1 MGSNPKRNESPAT
14 AAVSAES
21 AGAVRSESSAAV
33 RSESSG
39 AVRSESSGKD
49 GGAALA
55 GPAGADAAARDGVAA
70 ARAREW
76 AALGEWLASPPPL
89 LHKVDLEVLQERLG
103 FMGRARSSLAAAEA
117 DVIAEISRREG
128 DAVAEETVR
137 RAQKRSRAGARKAVK
152 TATQLEWAPRV
163 AGKLADGAITPEA
176 ANLILDAAG
185 ETPVDHDVLL
195 EAAESEPD
203 DLFRRTLKE
212 HVNERTSQEELE
224 ARRARQR
231 RRRRASISEEPDG
244 MFHLF
249 AQFDPLTGNRVR
261 NALLA
266 KTDALFRTED
276 PKNRAT
282 APQRFADALTEL
294 ICNNSGTGTGDGSG
308 VPAGVEL
315 LVLADYDQVRDEI
328 TNARLADDTRL
339 TEAEALALACDAK
352 ILPGIFNKHT
362 GDAVL
367 GRSKRKIPKWLRKQL
382 IARDGGCV
390 GCGAHHKI
398 CQVHHIRHWKH
409 GGETTLENTCLV
421 CWRCHH
427 VRLHQNG
434 EEITRHPGGK
444 LTIGPPTNTNGAETR
459 SHPPPRNGRR
469 PDPALPQ
476 EHRPQRALAAGAD
489 RSDPSHPPPR
499 NGRRP
504 DPALPQEHR
513 PQRAPAAGA
522 DRSDPSH
529 PPPRNGRRPDPALPQ
544 EHRPQRAPAAGADRP
559 DPSHPPPRNGHSG
572 SRRGTGRRRASPSSR
587 PPATLF

>member
-1 MGSNPKRNESPAT
+1 M
-14 AAVSAES
+14 SAES
-21 AGAVRSESSAAV
+21 AGAVLSESSGAVRSESSGAV
-33 RSESSG
+33 LSESSG

-137 RAQKRSRAGARKAVK
+137 RAQKRSRAGARKAVR

-212 HVNERTSQEELE
+212 HVNERTSEQELE

-282 APQRFADALTEL
+282 SPQRFADALTEL
-294 ICNNSGTGTGDGSG
+294 ICNNSGAGRPGTGDGSG

-382 IARDGGCV
+382 VARDGGCV

-409 GGETTLENTCLV
+409 GGETTLRTPAWCAGAATTSASTKTAKRSPATPEANSPSA
-421 CWRCHH
+421 
-427 VRLHQNG
+427 HQPTPTAPKHDH
-434 EEITRHPGGK
+434 TRHPATGTGK
-444 LTIGPPTNTNGAETR
+444 LRTM
-459 SHPPPRNGRR
+459 
-469 PDPALPQ
+469 PQ
-476 EHRPQRALAAGAD
+476 EHRPQRAPAAGAD

-499 NGRRP
+499 NGHRP

-529 PPPRNGRRPDPALPQ
+529 PPPRNGHRPDPALPQ
-544 EHRPQRAPAAGADRP
+544 EHRPQRAPVAGADRP